1 MCTVPLTIVK
11 EEEAEEL
18 DSAGEGEWEQELVKI
33 CEEANV
39 AGGGDC
45 LKGWSLLELGVG
57 GILLVGNLLLT

>member
-18 DSAGEGEWEQELVKI
+18 DSTGEGECERERVKI

-39 AGGGDC
+39 ADGGDC
-45 LKGWSLLELGVG
+45 LK
-57 GILLVGNLLLT
+57 